1 MNEVK
6 FIMGK
11 DEREITYLKEESLL
25 KELRDCLK
33 SMKGKGFAEGIKKAL
48 VSLQEYFEAK
58 AAMLVYRKEEDF
70 DLLEV
75 HGDSADEI
83 GRASCRERV

>member
-1 MNEVK
+1 
-6 FIMGK
+6 MGK

-58 AAMLVYRKEEDF
+58 AAMLV
-70 DLLEV
+70 
-75 HGDSADEI
+75 
-83 GRASCRERV
+83 